1 MPLTVT
7 RAPGAFQ
14 ADTRIGAPCD
24 AYQLQVDLAGNEPL
38 TQIQA
43 AFAGTDAEGFARSP
57 AASFHITVLPL
68 VDPGEIL
75 SLPTP
80 EIWQRNGP
88 RWLTAIR
95 ATCTETKPFMLR
107 FTQIRYFPRA
117 LTVIADPSP
126 ITTMRTALEPRCGLP
141 ERPVR
146 TPNITHVTL
155 ARYRDPQNIR
165 ECPNRDIPIF
175 EIPIDRLR
183 LIHETVYP
191 SLGFEVIEEFR
202 LGG

>member
-14 ADTRIGAPCD
+14 ADTRIGAACD
-24 AYQLQVDLAGNEPL
+24 AYQLQVDLAGNETL

-43 AFAGTDAEGFARSP
+43 AFAGTEAEGFARSP

-68 VDPGEIL
+68 IDPGETL
-75 SLPTP
+75 SIPTP
-80 EIWQRNGP
+80 DIWRRYGA
-88 RWLTAIR
+88 RWLSAIKTA
-95 ATCTETKPFMLR
+95 CDDTKPFTLR
-107 FTQIRYFPRA
+107 FSEIRYFPRA
-117 LTVIADPSP
+117 LTVIAEPSP
-126 ITTMRTALEPRCGLP
+126 ITTIRNALEPQCGLP

-155 ARYRDPQNIR
+155 ARYRDPRIVR
-165 ECPNRDIPIF
+165 ESPNRDVPIF
-175 EIPIDRLR
+175 EIAIDRLR

-191 SLGFEVIEEFR
+191 SLGFEIVEEFR
-202 LGG
+202 LSG